1 MLADGFQE
9 MTFKVKA
16 LYPLVLVIDVN
27 HDRRC
32 KAGYGSIELS
42 QTECFERS
50 PVKSDHEHRRVAA
63 VSARP
68 IKQCHDVPVCNC
80 WP

>member
-16 LYPLVLVIDVN
+16 LYPMVLVIDVN
-27 HDRRC
+27 HDWRF
-32 KAGYGSIELS
+32 KAGYGSLVLC

-50 PVKSDHEHRRVAA
+50 PVKSDHEHQRVDAVRRRAYQA
-63 VSARP
+63 TP
-68 IKQCHDVPVCNC
+68 
-80 WP
+80 